1 MQERD
6 FYVVDNL
13 VFNFRSSHFSF
24 GTCNFPPC
32 FHGPKAKG
40 KRTCKKLKRLH
51 VVCCCCE
58 RKSNAFI
65 WMYKQNPHFFTP
77 TGKIAGG
84 RRSPPTGTL
93 HEAEAGTPVPPD
105 GQRYARHRA
114 KKHQRAG
121 KGVPPGL
128 LTSPSVH
135 AWSSPRQIFTLP
147 GAGVGLVLTAL
158 AAAAQRYTCR
168 PRPGLPPRLL
178 PARAILRAQG
188 RSPGHEG
195 SPPDATAS

>member
-105 GQRYARHRA
+105 GQKYARHRA

-128 LTSPSVH
+128 PYKPVR
-135 AWSSPRQIFTLP
+135 PRLEQPPAKIHTP
-147 GAGVGLVLTAL
+147 RGGRGACPHC
-158 AAAAQRYTCR
+158 TCR
-168 PRPGLPPRLL
+168 CCSALYL
-178 PARAILRAQG
+178 
-188 RSPGHEG
+188 SPTTGIA
-195 SPPDATAS
+195 ATASSSSRHSSGARAKSRA